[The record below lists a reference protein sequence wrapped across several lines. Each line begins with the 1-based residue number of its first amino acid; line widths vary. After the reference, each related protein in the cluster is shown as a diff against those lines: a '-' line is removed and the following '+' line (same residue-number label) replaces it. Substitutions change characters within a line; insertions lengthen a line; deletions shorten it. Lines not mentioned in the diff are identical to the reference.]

1 MMANFVLVHGA
12 WHGAWCWSRVLPLL
26 RHAGTGGHGAYAVTL
41 TGVGE
46 RAHLLSREITL
57 QTHITDVV
65 NLIEAEEL
73 QDVVLVGHSY
83 AGMVVTGAADRLL
96 ATQPHRLRHLVYLD
110 ASVPKPGEA
119 WGDKHPQATR
129 IARAAAAATHP
140 LNALPPPDASVFGLE
155 GEDAA
160 WVNRRQTPHPFGP
173 YSDPVQFDMVRLG
186 AVTRT
191 FIDCVNPPLATIN
204 ASRERA
210 RSSATWDGHWL
221 PKASLV
227 VMNTGHDPMVSAPKE
242 LADILLRSAQ

>member
-1 MMANFVLVHGA
+1 MGMANFVLVHGA

-26 RHAGTGGHGAYAVTL
+26 RHSGSGGHSAVTL

-46 RAHLLSREITL
+46 RAHLLSPQITL
-57 QTHITDVV
+57 QTHITDVI

-96 ATQPHRLRHLVYLD
+96 AAQADRLRHLIYLD

-119 WGDKHPQATR
+119 WGDKHPEATR
-129 IARAAAAATHP
+129 TARAAAAALSP
-140 LNALPPPDASVFGLE
+140 LNAFNPPDASIFGLE
-155 GEDAA
+155 GPDAA

-173 YSDPVQFDMVRLG
+173 YTDPLQFDIQRVSQ
-186 AVTRT
+186 VPRT

-210 RSSATWDGHWL
+210 RSADTWDGHWL
-221 PKASLV
+221 PQAKLV
-227 VMNTGHDPMVSAPKE
+227 IMNTGHDPMVSAPAQ
-242 LADILLRSAQ
+242 LAEVLLQCAK

>member
-1 MMANFVLVHGA
+1 MANFVLVHGA
-12 WHGAWCWSRVLPLL
+12 WHGAWCWSRVLPIL
-26 RHAGTGGHGAYAVTL
+26 RTDGHTASAVTL

-57 QTHITDVV
+57 QTHINDVV

-83 AGMVVTGAADRLL
+83 AGMVVTEAADRLV
-96 ATQPHRLRHLVYLD
+96 ATQPNRLRHLVYLD

-119 WGDKHPQATR
+119 WGDKHPEATR
-129 IARAAAAATHP
+129 SARIAAAAAHP
-140 LNALPPPDASVFGLE
+140 LNALMPPDASVFGLE
-155 GEDAA
+155 GADAA

-173 YSDPVQFDMVRLG
+173 YTDAVQFDMARLG
-186 AVTRT
+186 ALPRT

-221 PKASLV
+221 PKAKLV
-227 VMNTGHDPMVSAPKE
+227 VMDTGHDPMVSAPAE
-242 LADILLRSAQ
+242 LADILLRCAQ

>member
-1 MMANFVLVHGA
+1 MANFVLVHGA
-12 WHGAWCWSRVLPLL
+12 WHGAWVWSRVLPLL
-26 RHAGTGGHGAYAVTL
+26 RNSRVGGHTAHAITL

-83 AGMVVTGAADRLL
+83 AGMVVTGVADRLL
-96 ATQPHRLRHLVYLD
+96 AADAKRLRHLVYLD

-119 WGDKHPQATR
+119 WGDKHPEATR
-129 IARAAAAATHP
+129 SARIAAAAAHP
-140 LNALPPPDASVFGLE
+140 LNALNPPDASVFGLE
-155 GEDAA
+155 GVDAD

-173 YSDPVQFDMVRLG
+173 YADPVHFDMARLG
-186 AVTRT
+186 QVPRT

-210 RSSATWDGHWL
+210 RSAATWDGHWL
-221 PKASLV
+221 PKSKLV
-227 VMNTGHDPMVSAPKE
+227 IMNTGHDPMVSAPAQ
-242 LADILLRSAQ
+242 LTDILLRCAS

>member
-1 MMANFVLVHGA
+1 MANFVLVHGA

-26 RHAGTGGHGAYAVTL
+26 CAGSHTAHAVTL

-73 QDVVLVGHSY
+73 KDVVLVGHSY

-96 ATQPHRLRHLVYLD
+96 ATAPKHLRHLVYLD
-110 ASVPKPGEA
+110 ASVPKSGEA
-119 WGDKHPQATR
+119 WGDKHPEATR

-140 LNALPPPDASVFGLE
+140 LNALAPPDASVFGLE

-160 WVNRRQTPHPFGP
+160 WVNRRQTPHPFAP
-173 YSDPVQFDMVRLG
+173 YTDPLQFDMARLG
-186 AVTRT
+186 AAPRT
-191 FIDCVNPPLATIN
+191 FVDCINPPLPTIN

-210 RSSATWDGHWL
+210 RSAATWEGHWL
-221 PKASLV
+221 PRASLV
-227 VMNTGHDPMVSAPKE
+227 VMNTGHDPMVSAPAK
-242 LADILLRSAQ
+242 LAQILLRCAE